1 MLDALGI
8 LHLGA
13 FVAAGLAL
21 NVTPGP
27 DLLYASTQAARHG
40 TRAGWIAA
48 LGIGCGCAVH
58 VALGALGVTALVAA
72 SPAAFGALKLAGAA
86 WLAWLGLRMLLAP
99 REPAPVPA
107 AAAPAAASAP
117 AAAAPAA
124 AAPAAAASA
133 AAAPASSAVAASAPA
148 ASAPAAPA
156 LAAPAAPR
164 EPFRAAAVWRDGF
177 AVNVLNPKVGLFFV
191 AFVPQFVDPAG
202 AHPSLAFALL
212 GAVFI
217 ANGTLVTGALAAI
230 AAAGGRRLRAGGGA
244 ASRTLAV
251 AARLLPRAIGA
262 AFVGLG
268 LRLALD
274 GT

>member
-1 MLDALGI
+1 VLDALGI

-99 REPAPVPA
+99 RGPAPV
-107 AAAPAAASAP
+107 PAAASAP

-133 AAAPASSAVAASAPA
+133 AAAPAASALAASAPA

>member
-99 REPAPVPA
+99 RKPAPVPA
-107 AAAPAAASAP
+107 AAAPAAAS
-117 AAAAPAA
+117 APAA

-148 ASAPAAPA
+148 ASAP
-156 LAAPAAPR
+156 AAPAAPR